1 MKIIGLTGNIASGK
15 SSVSALL
22 RELGAEVIDMDR
34 IGKEIQDMNY
44 KDVISKIRLV
54 FGEGIIHNNK
64 IDRRMLAQIVFS
76 NSKALKNLN
85 GVMIPLMTEKL
96 NALVLEY
103 KLRNA
108 HLVVIDAAILFEAGW
123 DKLVDA
129 TWLVYAS
136 KEVQLKRLMLRE
148 SISEKEA
155 LKRINSQMD
164 IDTKIKNADVVINN
178 SGDFEEVKRDVI
190 ELWKK
195 LVSI

>member
-108 HLVVIDAAILFEAGW
+108 RLVVIDAAILFEAGW

>member
-44 KDVISKIRLV
+44 QDVISKIRLV
-54 FGEGIIHNNK
+54 FGKGVIHNNK

-108 HLVVIDAAILFEAGW
+108 RLVVIDAAILFEAGW

-148 SISEKEA
+148 NISEKEA

-178 SGDFEEVKRDVI
+178 SGDFEEMRRDVV

-195 LVSI
+195 LVST